1 MDVGRLYEAPFTD
14 HAPAGPESLFS
25 GVDIDALVAV
35 LDQVRSSAAPDV
47 A

>member
-1 MDVGRLYEAPFTD
+1 VIVDPNIELVGLDR
-14 HAPAGPESLFS
+14 

-35 LDQVRSSAAPDV
+35 LDQVRASASGGA